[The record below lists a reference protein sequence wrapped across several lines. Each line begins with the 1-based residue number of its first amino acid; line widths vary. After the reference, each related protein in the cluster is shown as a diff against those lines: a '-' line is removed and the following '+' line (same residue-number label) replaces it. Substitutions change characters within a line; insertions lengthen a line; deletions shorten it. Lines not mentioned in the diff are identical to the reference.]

1 MSVGGAVAVIQH
13 PFDVGFTV
21 EDFTAQLDIG
31 DTPFIAVVLKCPA
44 AHLQPCRHLLVSEET
59 LTAQCRAVIGGQ
71 VLYIIKQSVKTAHKV
86 DYPLVVLVNQL
97 IHITLDLVGVVI
109 IFNSY
114 SLSFELRF
122 LSSILHNGDNEFH
135 VFGTVIRL
143 VVYL

>member
-44 AHLQPCRHLLVSEET
+44 AHLQPCRYLLVSEET

-71 VLYIIKQSVKTAHKV
+71 VLYIIKQSVKTTHKV

-97 IHITLDLVGVVI
+97 IHITLDLVGIVI

>member
-1 MSVGGAVAVIQH
+1 MSGGNWRSGALHYQ
-13 PFDVGFTV
+13 
-21 EDFTAQLDIG
+21 
-31 DTPFIAVVLKCPA
+31 
-44 AHLQPCRHLLVSEET
+44 
-59 LTAQCRAVIGGQ
+59 
-71 VLYIIKQSVKTAHKV
+71 QSVKTAHKV

-122 LSSILHNGDNEFH
+122 LSSILHNGDNELH